1 MPTLAHVDA
10 THCTLSTLTI
20 RLLYVKYVLVRSPPI
35 ENVHTQIYQLCSE
48 KTDDSVAMY
57 LSITR

>member
-20 RLLYVKYVLVRSPPI
+20 RLLNVKYVLVRSPPI
-35 ENVHTQIYQLCSE
+35 ENVHTKYTKYVMKKL
-48 KTDDSVAMY
+48 TTV
-57 LSITR
+57 